1 VFKVLSAAN
10 MQECSDDFA
19 SMHRLRHRVF
29 IEELNWPV
37 GIIRSVNGMEF
48 DQFDIPFAHYIVR
61 LNSEGQVDACTR
73 LLPTTGPYL
82 LGDVFSHLI
91 QTIDRPNSPAIWETT
106 RFCADRRTAPKN
118 IVGQLVAAMI
128 EFGLAHG
135 ITNYVSVSDIR
146 IEPLLRRHGWE
157 SERIGEPWATGTD
170 MAAGELFEVTWRI
183 LEKVRSKSGIE
194 GPLLPVSMMPFIQRT
209 TKQTVHMGEI
219 SIL

>member
-1 VFKVLSAAN
+1 MFKVLSAAN

-29 IEELNWPV
+29 IEELKWPV
-37 GIIRSVNGMEF
+37 GAIRSVNGMEF
-48 DQFDIPFAHYIVR
+48 DQFDTPFAHYIVR
-61 LNSEGQVDACTR
+61 LNGEGQVDACTR

-82 LGDVFSHLI
+82 LGDVFGHLI
-91 QTIDRPNSPAIWETT
+91 QTIDRPSSHAIWETT

-135 ITNYVSVSDIR
+135 ISNYVSVSDIR

-157 SERIGEPWATGTD
+157 PERISEPWATGTD
-170 MAAGELFEVTWRI
+170 TAAGERFEVSWSM
-183 LEKVRSKSGIE
+183 LEKVRSKSGID
-194 GPLLPVSMMPFIQRT
+194 GPLLSLGTTPFIRPSTEQS
-209 TKQTVHMGEI
+209 VHMGEI
-219 SIL
+219 

>member
-1 VFKVLSAAN
+1 MFKVLSAAN
-10 MQECSDDFA
+10 MQECADEFA

-29 IEELNWPV
+29 IEELKWPV
-37 GIIRSVNGMEF
+37 GFIRSVSGMEF

-91 QTIDRPNSPAIWETT
+91 QTIERPNSPAIWETT
-106 RFCADRRTAPKN
+106 RFCADRRSAPKN

-146 IEPLLRRHGWE
+146 IEPLLRRHGWVP
-157 SERIGEPWATGTD
+157 ERISKPWATGTD
-170 MAAGELFEVTWRI
+170 MAAGELFEVSWPM
-183 LEKVRSKSGIE
+183 LEKVRIKSSID
-194 GPLLPVSMMPFIQRT
+194 GPLLPVSMTPLVHPT
-209 TKQTVHMGEI
+209 TKQTVHIGEI
-219 SIL
+219 